1 MQQCY
6 NLGMKV
12 VKLNRRYKMFK
23 EHGHTIALRFNE
35 FNRNA
40 VVIEDICKA
49 KFKTSKW
56 NAQGP
61 WHGRFGSRPDSFSP
75 RPYWI
80 SFRDEADLTFVLL
93 SADLT
98 K

>member
-1 MQQCY
+1 
-6 NLGMKV
+6 MKI
-12 VKLNRRYKMFK
+12 VKLNRRFKMFR
-23 EHGHTIALRFNE
+23 EHGHTIALRFTE

-40 VVIEDICKA
+40 SVIEKICKA
-49 KFKTSKW
+49 TFRTSSW
-56 NAQGP
+56 DAQGP
-61 WHGRFGSRPDSFSP
+61 WHGRFGHRPDPFSS

-80 SFRDEADLTFVLL
+80 SFRKESDLTLVLL